1 MCHQFI
7 LCYILLFLVLSHE
20 LCNKWL
26 QLLQKQRF
34 NLIHNIKKMV
44 SISLELRARN
54 VCRDIFLIKENPV
67 LQTQQRFF
75 YRKSYLEVTF
85 RSKLD
90 KLCFMF
96 SFQDSVICSHVGLP
110 LRPSRYFHHTSPS
123 FLFPSH
129 CAKFFRKK
137 YFRVGFEFRL

>member
-1 MCHQFI
+1 MVI
-7 LCYILLFLVLSHE
+7 ASTE
-20 LCNKWL
+20 
-26 QLLQKQRF
+26 QRF

-54 VCRDIFLIKENPV
+54 VCRDIFLIKEKPV

-90 KLCFMF
+90 KLCFLF
-96 SFQDSVICSHVGLP
+96 RTLSYVLTSVSLWDRIVISTIPVHLFCFLVIVQNSLEKNISGLDSSSVCNKGLK
-110 LRPSRYFHHTSPS
+110 L
-123 FLFPSH
+123 L
-129 CAKFFRKK
+129 
-137 YFRVGFEFRL
+137 